1 MKAAVSFRDPRTVK
15 PLLTFVRDY
24 KGTDLGDDLRKMAIA
39 GIGTFGGQYFHDLL
53 EAMNYAVE
61 HDKFHLVH
69 SYYSLGFSQMGQVAE
84 QQAVEWLSKRNYEK
98 LGFATI
104 VRTRKPELLDDLRR
118 YLMRASYTDSD
129 DEALAESYNA
139 PLADML
145 ISALSLKSKAGL
157 ESYRTPDDVHKTA
170 ARWLGAMGKPAI
182 PKLTALLSS
191 PDNDVRLYAASS
203 LAAMTESVKSGPGI
217 LDYERTPIQDVQVAL
232 DNASVTK
239 DIYVVSGGHQYYL
252 WYLKHA
258 SGKQDNRAADVKGLI
273 VDALA
278 ANIGGRDL
286 ADDALKTS
294 DPAIREA
301 VQEWAKRNGYTIRT
315 CYGPTTIGCMF

>member
-1 MKAAVSFRDPRTVK
+1 
-15 PLLTFVRDY
+15 
-24 KGTDLGDDLRKMAIA
+24 
-39 GIGTFGGQYFHDLL
+39 
-53 EAMNYAVE
+53 
-61 HDKFHLVH
+61 
-69 SYYSLGFSQMGQVAE
+69 MGQVAE